1 MPAIPLGAV
10 VVAGA
15 VALAVWLRLAT
26 LLHDFPTGDGGLFW
40 VMANEL
46 NANGFVP
53 PDTTAYNDAGIPW
66 VYPPLGL
73 YLLALLGADLV
84 WLEVLPVLFA
94 VATLPAMWLLARS
107 LIGDRGAVVAT
118 IAYGLSAPAYVGL
131 VAGGGVTRGPGVLFA
146 MLTLWAVVC
155 GHPVRAGVLGG
166 LVILCHPIAAFYAGL
181 SAAALWLAR
190 GADRRML
197 VAPVISVAIGAAW
210 FVPMIIRHG
219 VEPFVSGV
227 GSRQIDIVENLVT
240 IAAQAL
246 NPPNLA
252 FTIGAVGV
260 VVAAGRRRWDLLA
273 WFALSAVGAAVVDRW
288 VVIPLAVLAG
298 LTVDVAIDL
307 LPRKRSVA
315 VLATASVVAVLGVL
329 LATPPASLSDDER
342 AIASWAATETP
353 DTAEF
358 AVIGYSFDAGMVDWF
373 PALSG
378 RHNVTTWQGTEWL
391 PTGSTRGPAT
401 EIADCREVACLP
413 AVDYY
418 VLRDGCCTDMSSELD
433 AVRPWVF
440 ESRADR

>member
-1 MPAIPLGAV
+1 MRA
-10 VVAGA
+10 
-15 VALAVWLRLAT
+15 
-26 LLHDFPTGDGGLFW
+26 F
-40 VMANEL
+40 
-46 NANGFVP
+46 
-53 PDTTAYNDAGIPW
+53 PW

-146 MLTLWAVVC
+146 MLTLWAVVR
-155 GHPVRAGVLGG
+155 GHTVRAGVLGG

-181 SAAALWLAR
+181 SAAALWLTR
-190 GADRRML
+190 GADRRLL

-219 VEPFVSGV
+219 LDPFVSGA
-227 GSRQIDIVENLVT
+227 GSRQIDLVENLVT

-252 FTIGAVGV
+252 FTIGAVGL

-273 WFALSAVGAAVVDRW
+273 WFAVSAVGAAVVDRW

-307 LPRKRSVA
+307 LPRRRSVA

-329 LATPPASLSDDER
+329 MATPPASLSDDER
-342 AIASWAATETP
+342 AIAAWAATETP
-353 DTAEF
+353 ATSDF

-391 PTGSTRGPAT
+391 PGGSTR
-401 EIADCREVACLP
+401 ADADEAAGCRALDCLP
-413 AVDYY
+413 AVDY
-418 VLRDGCCTDMSSELD
+418 VVPRGDCCPDIED
-433 AVRPWVF
+433 AAVQVSPGVWTVPR
-440 ESRADR
+440 